1 MVLSE
6 IGVPAGE
13 PGASIVIQ
21 SVGLWYWQAFSLP
34 TDPCIS
40 KSAGPNEGLVSSP
53 RRQWMR
59 ASSGDAEHFLVSCLG
74 LDGTDLFQRSL
85 SGIVF
90 DMPISQFR
98 DSGQLHASEESSFD

>member
-21 SVGLWYWQAFSLP
+21 SVGLWDWQAFSLP

-59 ASSGDAEHFLVSCLG
+59 ASSGDAELFFQFLVLIFTALIS
-74 LDGTDLFQRSL
+74 FSARSP
-85 SGIVF
+85 G
-90 DMPISQFR
+90 
-98 DSGQLHASEESSFD
+98 